1 MQPPEIRQA
10 LEKLSGAFS
19 AEPAKARAK
28 NAPATAKLTEGLQFE
43 VTGPYNARIVTDM
56 PPAMGGRA
64 SAPSPGW
71 LLRAAL
77 ASCTATVVAMRA
89 AQLGISLDLLEVSV
103 SGEGDARGML
113 GLDETVS
120 AAMTNIRTRV
130 RIGAEG
136 ISSDRLVELVR
147 WAEAHAPVTC
157 AMRNS
162 EVGPAEIE
170 VR

>member
-1 MQPPEIRQA
+1 MSTVPIRGA
-10 LEKLSGAFS
+10 LEKTATVLS
-19 AEPAKARAK
+19 EDPAKAKSAG
-28 NAPATAKLTEGLQFE
+28 PAVTAVLEGG
-43 VTGPYNARIVTDM
+43 VACRIAGPAGELRTDM

-89 AQLGISLDLLEVSV
+89 AQLGVSLDLLEVSV

-157 AMRNS
+157 TMRNG

>member
-1 MQPPEIRQA
+1 MSTISVREALAKTTEI
-10 LEKLSGAFS
+10 L
-19 AEPAKARAK
+19 AEDPAKAKSAG
-28 NAPATAKLTEGLQFE
+28 PAVTAVLEGG
-43 VTGPYNARIVTDM
+43 VACRIAGPAGELRTDM
-56 PPAMGGRA
+56 PAAMGGRA

-89 AQLGISLDLLEVSV
+89 AQLGVSLDLLEVSV

-147 WAEAHAPVTC
+147 WAEAHALVTC
-157 AMRNS
+157 AMRNG